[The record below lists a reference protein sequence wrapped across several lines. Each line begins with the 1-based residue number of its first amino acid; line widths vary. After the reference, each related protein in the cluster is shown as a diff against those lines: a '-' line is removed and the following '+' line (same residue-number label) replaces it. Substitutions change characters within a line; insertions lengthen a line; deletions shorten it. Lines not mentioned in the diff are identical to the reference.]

1 MGKALVQSVARRVD
15 DVGRSIKVRFAD
27 LEMDDIAAFSFQRPR
42 LHQNF
47 ECGLGAET
55 RHALC
60 EAEFMVRGLMHH
72 GESSSSRRFSQLS
85 TIKTQLPQ
93 ICG

>member
-1 MGKALVQSVARRVD
+1 
-15 DVGRSIKVRFAD
+15 
-27 LEMDDIAAFSFQRPR
+27 MDDIAAFSLQRSR
-42 LHQNF
+42 LYQNF

-55 RHALC
+55 RHTLC
-60 EAEFMVRGLMHH
+60 EAEFMVGGLMHH

-85 TIKTQLPQ
+85 TIKTQLSR